1 MLYLLKMLS
10 ISVSVDDSC
19 SIFTN
24 LLIYAF
30 PNEMHSFLSMV
41 FEVQWRVDS
50 KNDVF
55 HVKRK
60 KLSNLGQ
67 VINVILKKHDAARKI
82 ATEIQEFRTLH

>member
-1 MLYLLKMLS
+1 MLYLLKILS

-60 KLSNLGQ
+60 KTFKLRAGDKCN
-67 VINVILKKHDAARKI
+67 LKK
-82 ATEIQEFRTLH
+82 T